1 MATSKT
7 INVYKWA
14 DVESGK
20 VYLEGRTT
28 GRAEEFRQEA
38 SKLIKPGEAVLLS
51 ELAKH
56 VYGGEQV
63 NPGRQGYLKKV
74 FNTGGFELKKTQ
86 GRLFVERKAA

>member
-7 INVYKWA
+7 LNIYKWA

-20 VYLEGRTT
+20 VHLEGRTT

-56 VYGGEQV
+56 VYGEQV

-74 FNTGGFELKKTQ
+74 FNTGGFILKKTQ